1 MIGCLFLLII
11 GVYLF
16 PFFRPVCGRRDYFS
30 ALKGGGGHPPWP
42 VRKNTLD
49 SRRGRF
55 FRDPTGRMP
64 ALAGMETG
72 GYLC

>member
-1 MIGCLFLLII
+1 M
-11 GVYLF
+11 
-16 PFFRPVCGRRDYFS
+16 
-30 ALKGGGGHPPWP
+30 KGGGGHPPWP

-49 SRRGRF
+49 SRRGRL